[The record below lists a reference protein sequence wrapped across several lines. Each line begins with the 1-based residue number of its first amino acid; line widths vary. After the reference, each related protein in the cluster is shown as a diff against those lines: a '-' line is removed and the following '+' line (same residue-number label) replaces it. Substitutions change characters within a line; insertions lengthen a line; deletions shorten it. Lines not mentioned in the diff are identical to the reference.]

1 MSSDLNPSEKNE
13 SETPRSADSDVPPD
27 DRFGRLHVTSLFF
40 GILAHFRAVV
50 FPATVAIF
58 SAANGS
64 TWGLSFAVIL
74 IVPATV
80 GLLVRYFSFRYR
92 ILDRELVVTSG
103 ILFRRTRIVP
113 VHRIQNVNLVQ
124 NLLHRAVNVAEVRV
138 ETASG
143 KEPEAVLRVI
153 PMTHVEALRDA
164 IFQSKD
170 STPVEEADDPVRQPE
185 QTKVSET
192 ELLRIPTPWL
202 CKAGLANDG
211 GMVIVGVLIGAW
223 FQFDLDERFNLG
235 PLFDVVKEHAT
246 GGMGGLWIFVAVVAA
261 FVLVRIF
268 TMVWYILRFH
278 NYTLTRVGDDLQI
291 ACGLF
296 TKVSASVP
304 RKRIQFISIQH
315 NLWMRWMGLSSIRI
329 ETAGGS
335 GNKPNDASGSVSGRW
350 FLPVLPL
357 EHVPQIVHELR
368 DGLEWAPETL
378 EWQPVSQRAG
388 RRLMRIPILIAIIVG
403 AIGLAN
409 LQPWGFLSGVMVGAP
424 LIYLAFR
431 ASRAMRYA
439 RTEDGVIYRSGIIT
453 KKTSMTF
460 FDRIQGVRLD
470 RSPFDRRWKMAK
482 LSVDTAAAGP
492 AGHRIHIPHLSDDF
506 AESEYWEILQRAS
519 A

>member
-1 MSSDLNPSEKNE
+1 MSSDQNPTQEKE
-13 SETPRSADSDVPPD
+13 MDGPPRMDAFLKPD
-27 DRFGRLHVTSLFF
+27 DRFGRLHVSSLFF
-40 GILAHFRAVV
+40 GFMAHFRAVV

-58 SAANGS
+58 SAASGS
-64 TWGLSFAVIL
+64 TWGLLFAGFL
-74 IVPATV
+74 IVPAFV
-80 GLLVRYFSFRYR
+80 GLLLTYFSLRYR
-92 ILDRELVVTSG
+92 ILDSELVVTSG
-103 ILFRRTRIVP
+103 ILFRRIRTVP
-113 VHRIQNVNLVQ
+113 VHRIQNINLVQ
-124 NLLHRAVNVAEVRV
+124 NLLHRVVHVAEIRV

-143 KEPEAVLRVI
+143 KEPEAILRVI
-153 PMTHVEALRDA
+153 PMTHVQALRDA

-170 STPVEEADDPVRQPE
+170 STPAESAADSVAPPE
-185 QTKVSET
+185 QMKTHEK

-211 GMVIVGVLIGAW
+211 GMVLVGVMIGAW
-223 FQFDLDERFNLG
+223 YQFDLDERFNLG
-235 PLFDVVKEHAT
+235 PLFDFVKDNVT
-246 GGMGGLWIFVAVVAA
+246 GGVGGILIFAAVVIG
-261 FVLVRIF
+261 FLLVRIL
-268 TMVWYILRFH
+268 TVIWYILRFH
-278 NYTLTRVGDDLQI
+278 GYTLTRNGDDLQI
-291 ACGLF
+291 SCGLF

-315 NLWMRWMGLSSIRI
+315 NLWMRRMGLASMRI

-357 EHVPQIVHELR
+357 DQVPKIVHELR
-368 DGLEWAPETL
+368 DGLEWKPEAL
-378 EWQPVSQRAG
+378 EWQPVSPKAG
-388 RRLMRIPILIAIIVG
+388 RRLLRIPLLIAIVIG
-403 AIGLAN
+403 AIGMAN
-409 LQPWGFLSGVMVGAP
+409 LQPWGFLAGVLVGAP
-424 LIYLAFR
+424 LMYSAFR
-431 ASRAMRYA
+431 ASRAMRYV

-492 AGHRIHIPHLSDDF
+492 AGHRIHVPYLTDDF
-506 AESEYWEILQRAS
+506 AESEYREILQRAS